1 MTPDRTITPQHPPT
15 PAASGTAATGTA
27 HEVRGGT
34 RGGLIGLAGAMVSGL
49 FGFVLTTVI
58 TRAYGTAG
66 AGAFFTVIGLVTV
79 TAAISCL
86 GADTALIWALPRRLA
101 SASANGGGSGAQRGV
116 GGNEADG
123 NGTGGGKA
131 GRARVAAL
139 IPAAVLPPLVVAV
152 LMAGAGIGVA
162 GWLAPQVLDRAG
174 TDGVS
179 LLRAGFVALPVVVA
193 MTLLLS
199 VLRALR
205 PIGSYVAVQFLLLPI
220 GRPVLV
226 GAVAL
231 AGGGLLAGV
240 TGWLLPAAVAAVAC
254 VVLVAAPLRHANR
267 STLPTA
273 TRESGWWPGRADWRV
288 VWGFA
293 LPRAGSAVIDA
304 SSMWVGVL
312 LTAVLAGQQQA
323 GVFGAVGRYVL
334 AGQLAMQGFRVAVAP
349 QLSRLVGAG
358 QVDAA
363 AALHR
368 RTTTWVIALSWPV
381 YLLLAGFGPGFLRL
395 FGGGFGAGGAALA
408 VLSVA
413 MLVNVGCGNVQTLL
427 LMSGRSGLHLA
438 ATVTGLA
445 TNLVA
450 GALLIPR
457 YGALGAAI
465 SWSAGIVLENVLA
478 TAAARHILHRPLW
491 ITAPTASGWL
501 HSPLGAA
508 GGVLAAVGMA
518 GAIGM
523 VVGGRGLVGLGVALG
538 VLVVGIGVALSRA
551 RVRAAVR
558 DVVAVLRPGRA

>member
-1 MTPDRTITPQHPPT
+1 MTPDPRTTTPQPP
-15 PAASGTAATGTA
+15 TGTA
-27 HEVRGGT
+27 HEVRTGT

-58 TRAYGTAG
+58 TRAFGPTG

-79 TAAISCL
+79 TAAVCCL
-86 GADTALIWALPRRLA
+86 GADTALIWALPRRLHRKMAEGKGKTSDGQELA
-101 SASANGGGSGAQRGV
+101 SG
-116 GGNEADG
+116 
-123 NGTGGGKA
+123 
-131 GRARVAAL
+131 RVAPL
-139 IPAAVLPPLVVAV
+139 IPAAMLPPMVVAILIMV
-152 LMAGAGIGVA
+152 AGAGGA
-162 GWLAPQVLDRAG
+162 GWLAPHILDKAG
-174 TDGVS
+174 SSGIP
-179 LLRAGFVALPVVVA
+179 LLRAGFVALPFVVA

-199 VLRALR
+199 VVRALR

-240 TGWLLPAAVAAVAC
+240 TGWLLPAVIAVVAC
-254 VVLVAAPLRHANR
+254 IALVAGPLRRADHAI
-267 STLPTA
+267 
-273 TRESGWWPGRADWRV
+273 PGRAHLAATGVSRLPARGDWRV
-288 VWGFA
+288 IWEFA

-312 LTAVLAGQQQA
+312 LTAVLAGQEQA

-349 QLSRLVGAG
+349 QLSRLLGAG

-381 YLLLAGFGPGFLRL
+381 YLLLAGFGPGFLAL

-450 GALLIPR
+450 GVLLIPR
-457 YGALGAAI
+457 YGALGAAV

-478 TAAARHILHRPLW
+478 TAAARRVLHRPLW
-491 ITAPTASGWL
+491 TVPVGATGGWL
-501 HSPLGAA
+501 GSPLGAA
-508 GGVLAAVGMA
+508 GGVVVAMAVAVGIGLAA
-518 GAIGM
+518 
-523 VVGGRGLVGLGVALG
+523 GGRGLAGLGIALA
-538 VLVVGIGVALSRA
+538 VLVAGLAVALSR
-551 RVRAAVR
+551 RPVRSAVR
-558 DVVAVLRPGRA
+558 EVVAVVRVRESGRA

>member
-1 MTPDRTITPQHPPT
+1 MTPDPRTVTPQPPAPQHRT
-15 PAASGTAATGTA
+15 TA
-27 HEVRGGT
+27 HEVRTGT

-58 TRAYGTAG
+58 TRAFGPTG

-79 TAAISCL
+79 TAAVSCL
-86 GADTALIWALPRRLA
+86 GADTALIWALPRRLPGRTA
-101 SASANGGGSGAQRGV
+101 EGGRESGAG
-116 GGNEADG
+116 ED
-123 NGTGGGKA
+123 
-131 GRARVAAL
+131 RASGPVAPL
-139 IPAAVLPPLVVAV
+139 IPAAVLPPLVVA
-152 LMAGAGIGVA
+152 LLIAAAGVGAA

-174 TDGVS
+174 SGGVP
-179 LLRAGFVALPVVVA
+179 LLRAGFIALPVVVA

-199 VLRALR
+199 VVRALR

-226 GAVAL
+226 GAAAL

-240 TGWLLPAAVAAVAC
+240 TGWLLPAAVAVVAC
-254 VVLVAAPLRHANR
+254 AALAAGPLRRADR
-267 STLPTA
+267 ARPGRADLGPAGGTSPAVTGV
-273 TRESGWWPGRADWRV
+273 SWWPGRGDWRV

-293 LPRAGSAVIDA
+293 LPRAGSAAIDA

-312 LTAVLAGQQQA
+312 LTAVLAGQEQA

-334 AGQLAMQGFRVAVAP
+334 AGQLALQGFRVAVAP
-349 QLSRLVGAG
+349 QLSRLLGAG

-381 YLLLAGFGPGFLRL
+381 YLLLAGFGPGFLAL
-395 FGGGFGAGGAALA
+395 FGGGFTAGGAALA

-445 TNLVA
+445 TNVVA
-450 GALLIPR
+450 GVLLVPR

-465 SWSAGIVLENVLA
+465 SWSAGIVVENALA
-478 TAAARHILHRPLW
+478 TAAARRVLHRPLW
-491 ITAPTASGWL
+491 TAPAGPGRGWL
-501 HSPLGAA
+501 GSPLGAA
-508 GGVLAAVGMA
+508 GGVVVVMAVAGGIGLAA
-518 GAIGM
+518 
-523 VVGGRGLVGLGVALG
+523 GGRGLLGLGVALA
-538 VLVVGIGVALSRA
+538 VLVAGLAVALSR
-551 RVRAAVR
+551 RAVR
-558 DVVAVLRPGRA
+558 SAVREVVAVLRVRGTGRA